1 MDNNLPDL
9 KLNETAKE
17 GISDLDK
24 LTQSYLL
31 LKKRIS
37 GTHELIKR
45 YNDKLKECDRLK
57 QEVDTLNKQTK
68 EVTCNYNSSLAKV
81 IKLELQ
87 NTEYKK
93 NIETL
98 STQVNDHNIKTS
110 ADQQYIQQ
118 LICKIKDIEENQND
132 KIMQYDLEKSSL
144 QVRIKELEQ
153 ELKTV
158 KKSYDMKMKKIEKK
172 LSTECENKTKLKDI
186 GINTTLTKDIIIQKP
201 EVTEKSVLTD
211 EFYNVKSDLYPIFC
225 SNCEILLEPPPLEKI
240 CKIMSN
246 SCPKLIE
253 KISSPP
259 KRSISPI
266 EISIDVNNEQCKT
279 ENLPILSDT
288 SSSHSQNQN
297 SHINFNSTN
306 LLPSHTISL
315 NHTDYCNTFSPTSNL
330 INQSAHYIE
339 SKSINSLSLTNSNT
353 TNNNTSCANIIT
365 TESSLAII
373 SSLQKR
379 IDTLEKKVKRKLNKK
394 KSDQSNNCCHNH
406 YPNTLSMYDI
416 NNSMQFN
423 FIELWKK
430 MIDFSENKKRKN
442 IDMHKT
448 LKKYKLFQLK
458 RKRLR
463 NTSTNS
469 WIVESI
475 GKKIEQSPVRKKS
488 KKCKYRY
495 SSLFNKSDNS
505 LNRTKDLEK
514 SNSESDADFGEFNS
528 INSKTNINSECESI
542 SHIESSSSLSN
553 SNNTD
558 INEVEIETVQNTVE
572 CSKSVG
578 GETDSGILSD
588 SIESSKLIQLETD
601 TEIYSELIEQKNLTE
616 IKSSTENASDSIG
629 NIKLINESPVKTVSH
644 IVKFIEPI
652 EKNNT
657 LNISSQFDKNIQKI
671 EHTNISKTSQCE
683 EFVAQIETNNSDT
696 QLARKRKINN
706 FREIKKI
713 SNRQKLLKK
722 LRNLKKRNKVMN
734 PCQLLTSE
742 HRDLD
747 NYENSNIS
755 QKKDSNIEIIKED
768 DYIPKKKSRI
778 AHVPKIEHEKLND
791 TLHFKKQLIKDIA
804 NITNSNK
811 VKEDNN
817 ELQEIDSNKIEESQI
832 IISSI
837 HSKNIQNTE
846 DSSIP
851 AHAIVISDVK
861 NSLSNIDNKNSFK
874 TNMNNCDQ
882 SDTVFNNI
890 DYNLKETIE
899 PNEIKTESSKY
910 NEHKYE
916 NNSLNIKE
924 INKMDNMNEKEL
936 LNSNNKSSTDILE
949 INYVNEN
956 LKTKEISN
964 NILEKEEDFSIEHKV
979 KIHGP
984 LTHLKEYIDEN
995 KCKNKKSKNDY
1006 KKLVHVFLITDKF
1019 VRKQL
1024 QRLIDSD
1031 WNNSI
1036 HWDVIEKLKSTCS
1049 DRIIAKGII
1058 DFLSIEQECNIN
1070 LDKNHTPPA
1079 PLMSKSQ
1086 QRISALL
1093 VDLEK
1098 SKCMAFP
1105 FVQAGIEYKLFRLN
1119 QSIERYAVESLARMY
1134 TILARIKKDREKIR
1148 IFCCDALYC
1157 LGLNAIIIL
1166 YTVFTCWPEVF
1177 RQNNDVNTELL
1188 PKCMAHLI
1196 LIQQGKDFPK
1206 LNALKNLVSVFYKYQ
1221 MTLSQDLL
1229 KELLTAF
1236 QKKCYGEVET
1246 AIILLA
1252 KREGTAWTYKHII
1265 KGALLSMIINNKFPS
1280 TYRAFCLLGNLM
1292 RVFPIEDKDNSVGE
1306 IIEQLCDLINSGSD
1320 DQKEGVVSALLSL
1333 VRHKFEEVT
1342 RNILKW
1348 NSFVPLHDRTIEQ
1361 IKGLFNMRDI
1371 DFWKSYLKKN
1381 KLLMNS

>member
-9 KLNETAKE
+9 KVNETAKE

-68 EVTCNYNSSLAKV
+68 EVTCNYNSSLAKI

-186 GINTTLTKDIIIQKP
+186 GINTTLTKDTIIQKP

-211 EFYNVKSDLYPIFC
+211 EFYNVKSDLYPVFC

-266 EISIDVNNEQCKT
+266 EIDINNEQCKT

-306 LLPSHTISL
+306 LLPPHAVSL

-330 INQSAHYIE
+330 MNQSTRYIE

-353 TNNNTSCANIIT
+353 TNNNTPCANIMT

-379 IDTLEKKVKRKLNKK
+379 IDTLEKK
-394 KSDQSNNCCHNH
+394 
-406 YPNTLSMYDI
+406 
-416 NNSMQFN
+416 
-423 FIELWKK
+423 
-430 MIDFSENKKRKN
+430 
-442 IDMHKT
+442 
-448 LKKYKLFQLK
+448 
-458 RKRLR
+458 RKRLQS
-463 NTSTNS
+463 TSTNS
-469 WIVESI
+469 WKVESI

-505 LNRTKDLEK
+505 LNRTKDSEK
-514 SNSESDADFGEFNS
+514 SNSESDADFGEFNDS
-528 INSKTNINSECESI
+528 INNKTNINSECESI

-553 SNNTD
+553 SNNID

-588 SIESSKLIQLETD
+588 SIESSKLIQLEAD

-616 IKSSTENASDSIG
+616 MKSSIENASDSIRD
-629 NIKLINESPVKTVSH
+629 IKLTNESSIKTVSH

-652 EKNNT
+652 EKTNT
-657 LNISSQFDKNIQKI
+657 LDISSQFEENTQKI

-683 EFVAQIETNNSDT
+683 EFVAQIEINNSDT

-778 AHVPKIEHEKLND
+778 AHIPKIEHEKLND
-791 TLHFKKQLIKDIA
+791 TLQFKKQLIKDKT

-817 ELQEIDSNKIEESQI
+817 KLQEIDSNKIEQSQI
-832 IISSI
+832 IISNI
-837 HSKNIQNTE
+837 HSKNPQNTE
-846 DSSIP
+846 DNSIP
-851 AHAIVISDVK
+851 SPTIVISDIK
-861 NSLSNIDNKNSFK
+861 NSLDNIDDKNSFK

-882 SDTVFNNI
+882 SDIVFNNI

-899 PNEIKTESSKY
+899 PNEIKTESK
-910 NEHKYE
+910 
-916 NNSLNIKE
+916 
-924 INKMDNMNEKEL
+924 INKMDNINEKEL
-936 LNSNNKSSTDILE
+936 LNSNNKSSTEILE

-956 LKTKEISN
+956 LKTKEISSN
-964 NILEKEEDFSIEHKV
+964 VFEKEEDFSIEHKV

-1031 WNNSI
+1031 WHNSI

-1058 DFLSIEQECNIN
+1058 DFLSIEQECNIS

-1079 PLMSKSQ
+1079 PLMTKSQ

-1098 SKCMAFP
+1098 SKCMAFS

-1177 RQNNDVNTELL
+1177 RQNNDINTELL
-1188 PKCMAHLI
+1188 PKCIAHLI

-1236 QKKCYGEVET
+1236 QKKCYGEIET

-1252 KREGTAWTYKHII
+1252 KREGTAWTYKYII

-1280 TYRAFCLLGNLM
+1280 AYRAFCLLGNLM

-1306 IIEQLCDLINSGSD
+1306 IVEQLCDLINSGEGSD
-1320 DQKEGVVSALLSL
+1320 EQKEGVVSALLSL

-1342 RNILKW
+1342 RNTLKW
-1348 NSFVPLHDRTIEQ
+1348 NSFAPLHDRTIEQ

-1381 KLLMNS
+1381 KLLVNS